1 MVSVLGLSTRLL
13 YSSGPFTN
21 SGPLPP
27 KVNSETSYTA
37 VWSLTNTSSDLTNVR
52 VYATLPS
59 YVKWQGIIKP
69 IDEKLSYNPI
79 NGQIYWDVGELKAGT
94 GFAGSPKEVNFQ
106 ISFTPGINQAGTMPS
121 LIGQTIASGDDA
133 FA

>member
-1 MVSVLGLSTRLL
+1 M
-13 YSSGPFTN
+13 
-21 SGPLPP
+21 
-27 KVNSETSYTA
+27 
-37 VWSLTNTSSDLTNVR
+37 TNVR

-133 FA
+133 FADTALQVNRDPLNTSLSTDPNFKDDQAVVVR